1 MNFNKWSFTGCAEFF
16 NRDIGEMDEIKI
28 NSPIQVQGRSEA
40 EALNRVKFNIRKNKN
55 LPMNTRIALF
65 DYTLEIIPEESD
77 FKYSGQTKKC
87 DLCGTLL
94 TDTGECPKCDL
105 LDDRYDEA
113 LNSHT
118 ITEEFV
124 RDLIPGESYY
134 FTYQNDKI
142 LYGTFKRKT
151 PAWLFFD
158 VDGREVWTS
167 IFSNVATKKEDI
179 EMVLGIVDKLEK
191 DTKIP
196 TQVPNRFTR
205 VPNSHNK
212 PFGETY
218 MRKLRIIESIDNK
231 EISILD
237 FKGLSKDEIK
247 SKLDN
252 ASVGTTITGVRDK
265 SGRYSIDT
273 HIEKKSAY
281 KSNYFNPLGSPHDYK
296 SHEEF
301 WTVGGS
307 EQHYMIRMISEILND
322 TSKYYKIS
330 PELTMTFDKEIY
342 GIHFYSEMTD
352 INFFAV
358 HEDKQV
364 LRDNWKDICEYIT
377 GPIDDD
383 TQREQLFKDLSA
395 KGIIFGSDEIADG
408 QYWHEATDYDPY
420 DEEGR
425 KLDYFVILL
434 GSIQNSEDWYK
445 INIISN
451 FSSRF

>member
-1 MNFNKWSFTGCAEFF
+1 MEFNKWIFTGRAEFF
-16 NRDIGEMDEIKI
+16 NRDTGCMDKLSVTRPMHIK
-28 NSPIQVQGRSEA
+28 GRSEA

-77 FKYSGQTKKC
+77 FEYSRQTKKC
-87 DLCGTLL
+87 DRCGTLL
-94 TDTGECPKCDL
+94 TDAGECPKCDL

-124 RDLIPGESYY
+124 RELIPGESYY

-167 IFSNVATKKEDI
+167 IFANVSTEKEDI
-179 EMVLGIVDKLEK
+179 EMVLGIVDKMEK

-196 TQVPNRFTR
+196 SQVPNRFTR

-218 MRKLRIIESIDNK
+218 MRKLRIIESIDTK

-237 FKGLSKDEIK
+237 FKGLSKDEIE
-247 SKLDN
+247 SKLDS
-252 ASVGTTITGVRDK
+252 APVGTIITGVRDK

-273 HIEKKSAY
+273 HIEKRTAY
-281 KSNYFNPLGSPHDYK
+281 RSNYFNPLGSPHDYK
-296 SHEEF
+296 SREEF
-301 WTVGGS
+301 WTVGSS
-307 EQHYMIRMISEILND
+307 EQHYMVRMISEILND

-330 PELTMTFDKEIY
+330 PELTATFDKEIF
-342 GIHFYSEMTD
+342 GCRFYSEMTD

-358 HEDKQV
+358 HENKQV
-364 LRDNWKDICEYIT
+364 LKD
-377 GPIDDD
+377 
-383 TQREQLFKDLSA
+383 A
-395 KGIIFGSDEIADG
+395 
-408 QYWHEATDYDPY
+408 
-420 DEEGR
+420 
-425 KLDYFVILL
+425 
-434 GSIQNSEDWYK
+434 
-445 INIISN
+445 
-451 FSSRF
+451 